1 MLMTTLRLRDSRYAL
16 RQIPEVE
23 GALIAMDPHTGRVLA
38 MVGGYDYDKS
48 QFNRAVQARRQPG
61 SAFKPFVYLAALDK
75 GFTPSTLILDAPFV
89 IDQGPGLPK
98 WRPANYTKKFYGPST
113 MRLGIEKSRNL
124 MTVRLAQAVG
134 IENVAQYA
142 KEIWYLRKSYRPN
155 FPSRW
160 ERKPP
165 YST

>member
-1 MLMTTLRLRDSRYAL
+1 M
-16 RQIPEVE
+16 V
-23 GALIAMDPHTGRVLA
+23 AMDPHTGRVLA

-48 QFNRAVQARRQPG
+48 EFNRAVDALRQPG
-61 SAFKPFVYLAALDK
+61 SAFKPFVYLAALDR

-124 MTVRLAQAVG
+124 MTVRLAQTVG
-134 IENVAQYA
+134 IETIIKYIMNM
-142 KEIWYLRKSYRPN
+142 K
-155 FPSRW
+155 
-160 ERKPP
+160 
-165 YST
+165 